1 MIVPAGVHGAY
12 KERKLSM
19 FFGKRMV
26 EIYHEIM
33 QEYINEGDTVVDAT
47 AGNGFDT
54 EFLCRL
60 VGDSGC
66 VHAFDIQ
73 KEALANTKLRLE
85 ASHMDSRAKLH
96 LISHDQVEEYVREP
110 IAGFCFNLGYLPK
123 GEDNVVTQAS
133 TTIPAVRKCLN
144 ALKIGGIGCILA
156 YWGHEG
162 GREEMENVDEL
173 LHELPGKFY
182 EVFRLENHNRANQP
196 PILYL
201 IKKLR

>member
-1 MIVPAGVHGAY
+1 MI
-12 KERKLSM
+12 
-19 FFGKRMV
+19 FGKKMV
-26 EIYHEIM
+26 EIYHDIM
-33 QEYINEGDTVVDAT
+33 KEYIQPADTVVDAT
-47 AGNGFDT
+47 AGNGHDT

-60 VGDSGC
+60 VGEDGC

-73 KEALANTKLRLE
+73 EKAIENTRQRLK
-85 ASHMDSRAKLH
+85 AAGLLWQARLH
-96 LISHDQVEEYVREP
+96 LTSHDQVDSYVSCE
-110 IAGFCFNLGYLPK
+110 IAGFCFNLGYLTEGDK
-123 GEDNVVTQAS
+123 AVITNTS
-133 TTIPAVRKCLN
+133 TTLRAVKKCLD

-156 YWGHEG
+156 YYGHDG

-173 LHELPGKFY
+173 LQQLPAKRF